1 MNLGSLHHHSQGSDT
16 EADFLDKVEIKNRS
30 QTGLVAEEEYKNN
43 IGDDERSL
51 ASDLERGRDKVL
63 TKVRGGFYSRRNFV
77 ISCPQT
83 DTLVVPFYLIIPE
96 CSTLNILSGF
106 FD

>member
-30 QTGLVAEEEYKNN
+30 QAARATEEDYKNN

-51 ASDLERGRDKVL
+51 ASDLERGRDKLL
-63 TKVRGGFYSRRNFV
+63 TKVGEGFYSRRNLV

-83 DTLVVPFYLIIPE
+83 DALYPIIPE
-96 CSTLNILSGF
+96 NILSTF
-106 FD
+106 VD